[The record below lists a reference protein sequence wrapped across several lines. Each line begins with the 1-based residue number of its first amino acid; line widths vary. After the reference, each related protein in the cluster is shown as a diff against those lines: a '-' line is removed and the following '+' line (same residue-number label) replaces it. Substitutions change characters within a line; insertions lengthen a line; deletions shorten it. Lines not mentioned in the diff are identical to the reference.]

1 MTSEQSWLLHRT
13 FNPED
18 NIHGGFESHRGHEIY
33 GVISSVGRALD
44 CGSKGRRFEPDIT
57 PKMHTKETL
66 GLRWPR
72 EVTVGNAM
80 TVVRDSGM

>member
-1 MTSEQSWLLHRT
+1 MISSVGYV
-13 FNPED
+13 N
-18 NIHGGFESHRGHEIY
+18 

-44 CGSKGRRFEPDIT
+44 CGSKGRRFKPDIT

-80 TVVRDSGM
+80 TVVRDSGMYYV